1 MVLTLPQQT
10 TLDLHHEAL
19 VIAGIVHVSRGD
31 PAHGGHG
38 HGGLLRFS
46 GLCFPCLSVAP
57 CRGWPGLG
65 EGAGG
70 SACRVSIG
78 VEAWV

>member
-31 PAHGGHG
+31 PAHGGMG
-38 HGGLLRFS
+38 MVGSCGSVGCASTASLWPRVVGGLAWGR
-46 GLCFPCLSVAP
+46 GLEALPAE
-57 CRGWPGLG
+57 CR
-65 EGAGG
+65 
-70 SACRVSIG
+70 
-78 VEAWV
+78 